1 MTEYFKQFFDAW
13 SDRIRSPFF
22 GSIAIAFIAVNWKVL
37 FYVFFADRPV
47 RARILYFEANA
58 DFESLVALPLTIG
71 VSAAIFLPWASFI
84 GAFLARWP
92 KSLLHNIQFTEATR
106 RRIAE
111 YEKRAEEEVAIAS
124 FEAAKESRKINA
136 AKRLEEANSV
146 SSDLKE
152 DLESER
158 RSADTGSV
166 VDIPTSE
173 ADLRILLGDKII
185 AGLSESDDGRGYF
198 DGTVFQFSGTEKTI
212 SLKMLEFPMLKSQ
225 RRFQMAMD
233 NVLEN
238 LLNEKYIESLDELVI
253 ESLDELVDVYQIT
266 ELGYYYADKL
276 ETNNLI

>member
-13 SDRIRSPFF
+13 GDRIRSPFF

-37 FYVFFADRPV
+37 FYVFFADRPI

-58 DFESLVALPLTIG
+58 DLVSLVVLPLAIG

-84 GAFLARWP
+84 SALLARWP

-111 YEKRAEEEVAIAS
+111 YEKRAEEEGAMAS
-124 FEAAKESRKINA
+124 FEAAKETRKINA

-185 AGLSESDDGRGYF
+185 AGLSESVDGRGCY
-198 DGTVFQFSGTEKTI
+198 DGTIFQFSGTDKTI
-212 SLKMLEFPMLKSQ
+212 SLNVSGFPMLKSQ
-225 RRFQMAMD
+225 KRFQMTMAKA
-233 NVLEN
+233 LEN
-238 LLNEKYIESLDELVI
+238 LFSSKYIEILNQD
-253 ESLDELVDVYQIT
+253 DVGNEYQLT

-276 ETNNLI
+276 VTKSLT